1 MNIVDVVFTDVVF
14 VVKDLVSRT
23 NLIPSGRP
31 LPPLDPKL
39 FRKPS
44 PEFSNWKL
52 RERLVFGIGTG
63 SSSLQLSIK
72 LEKSTVLR
80 RWKAE
85 LEDRWTKDVSGT
97 MDHLCKTH

>member
-31 LPPLDPKL
+31 LLPLDPKL
-39 FRKPS
+39 FRKSS